1 MLPGAASAFKTETVL
16 RAMQPRRSVFVA
28 PTAEIQLTF
37 LLEAYQ
43 LRTPQLSE
51 EFEAAS
57 RPVLRRMAKKHGIGL
72 PDDVQ
77 EEVVQEVFLA
87 LANPSLV
94 RFDPARG
101 TVNQYLLGRV
111 LNAVKT
117 VQVSQGLRRTGSDFE
132 SEPQREFVTVD
143 GLEFPASGGIQ
154 LGAMHARELVKRMFS
169 GLGAE
174 LQQACFRVW
183 ADEEPQARVAL
194 DLGMSRFALARKLA
208 GVKAMCAP
216 YAALA

>member
-1 MLPGAASAFKTETVL
+1 
-16 RAMQPRRSVFVA
+16 
-28 PTAEIQLTF
+28 
-37 LLEAYQ
+37 
-43 LRTPQLSE
+43 
-51 EFEAAS
+51 
-57 RPVLRRMAKKHGIGL
+57 
-72 PDDVQ
+72 
-77 EEVVQEVFLA
+77 
-87 LANPSLV
+87 
-94 RFDPARG
+94 
-101 TVNQYLLGRV
+101 
-111 LNAVKT
+111 
-117 VQVSQGLRRTGSDFE
+117 
-132 SEPQREFVTVD
+132 VTVD